1 MTFAVSAFVMGL
13 LASGH
18 CLGMCGPL
26 VLALPHGNGSLGLAI
41 LYRLVYNLG
50 RITTYAALG
59 LIAGFAGKALVL
71 QIAQAQLARLAGALL
86 ITVAVLQILPRFQ
99 IRLFSQWYG
108 AFTRYLSPKIQH
120 MGSGR
125 FLLLG
130 MLNGFL
136 PCGMVAAALVVSVA
150 AATPVE
156 ALGYMAIYGA
166 GTLPMMLAASLMGLY
181 LAARTRKILT
191 LLGPAYGLALGLL
204 LFLRP
209 GLVAPHCG

>member
-1 MTFAVSAFVMGL
+1 MTFAVSALVMGL

-41 LYRLVYNLG
+41 FYRLVYNLG
-50 RITTYAALG
+50 RITTYATLG
-59 LIAGFAGKALVL
+59 LIAGLAGKALVL
-71 QIAQAQLARLAGALL
+71 QMAQAQVARLAGALL

-99 IRLFSQWYG
+99 IRLFSQAYG

-130 MLNGFL
+130 VLNGFL

-150 AATPVE
+150 AETPVE

-166 GTLPMMLAASLMGLY
+166 GTMPMMLAASLMGLY

-191 LLGPAYGLALGLL
+191 LLGPAYGLALGIL